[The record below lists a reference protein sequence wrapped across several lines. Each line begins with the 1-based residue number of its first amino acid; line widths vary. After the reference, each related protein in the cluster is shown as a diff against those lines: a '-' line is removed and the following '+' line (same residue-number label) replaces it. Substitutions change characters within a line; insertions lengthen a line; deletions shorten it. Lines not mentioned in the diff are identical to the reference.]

1 MEIEPRYSTNL
12 VSTVPA
18 LFFVG
23 LSLPTIQ
30 AIQHKQR
37 PQEKQV
43 ADSKYSDDNFRVS
56 DYLTSQRHGVRHGDS
71 GEGRVARGAGRLGLG
86 SWEPA
91 LGGCQ
96 WSMAETA
103 AEIPP
108 AGRHCC
114 RWGGDGRMR
123 WVESG
128 GLTVREVMGTCP
140 SRR

>member
-30 AIQHKQR
+30 AIQHK
-37 PQEKQV
+37 QEKQV

-71 GEGRVARGAGRLGLG
+71 GEGRVARGAGRLGAG
-86 SWEPA
+86 
-91 LGGCQ
+91 
-96 WSMAETA
+96 
-103 AEIPP
+103 
-108 AGRHCC
+108 AGRVPVDH
-114 RWGGDGRMR
+114 G
-123 WVESG
+123 
-128 GLTVREVMGTCP
+128 
-140 SRR
+140 